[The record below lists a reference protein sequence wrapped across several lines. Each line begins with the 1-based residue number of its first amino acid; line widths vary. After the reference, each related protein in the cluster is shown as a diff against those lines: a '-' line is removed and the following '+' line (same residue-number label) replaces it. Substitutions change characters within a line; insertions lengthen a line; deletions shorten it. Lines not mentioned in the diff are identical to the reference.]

1 MINQP
6 NSIIELPFQVSTSH
20 ILDLFISCTKKK
32 QYQILEKDSNQIIAI
47 KENVAVIK
55 NTLKRMICIQEN
67 TFEQICLVK
76 IQIDTNQVKCVRI
89 VSIRGITGHYDENQ
103 ELINYFLSKIDKLRN
118 KKTQDQNMMNEASE
132 FVGIV
137 NVSEEMENPANQ
149 NPYYLETS
157 AYYMFHKLL
166 CASNYGLGK
175 KVAEYIQKLQN
186 NLNNDQTNIKQNV
199 QQLNA
204 FINQIVETLF
214 QSFNFGKQ
222 ETTQIMPYC
231 KISIEKYFYLKLS
244 HCILP
249 QYQNMFKQQ
258 NELFR
263 SKKIDRNNIQIK
275 SDLHKDLQIPEFNSQ
290 QTIRIT
296 EALNELDK
304 IEYMSYP
311 REKLR
316 CLQLMNAILKA
327 INSGLID
334 QLVKSSILRNLIT
347 HRFNKFTRQTI
358 PEQNLS
364 SIRRNNQFLIY
375 QFQLIQFINKKTYKR
390 MNNFD
395 EDPNP
400 NSTGLI
406 NKLASGTKNVV
417 TGTVNSVGYGIWW
430 AGSGIVNASGNLLH
444 LGKGGFSKT
453 PKAQE
458 NNELKGQQLV
468 NINK

>member
-1 MINQP
+1 MQFKLYQPNLALIQDEYYKIPQDYYFQTLNYTFKISQTYEFRLIYINIKLLMINQP

-47 KENVAVIK
+47 KENVAVVK

-76 IQIDTNQVKCVRI
+76 IQIDTNQVKCVRVI
-89 VSIRGITGHYDENQ
+89 SIRGITGHYDENS
-103 ELINYFLSKIDKLRN
+103 ELITYFLSKIDKLRN

-132 FVGIV
+132 FVAIV
-137 NVSEEMENPANQ
+137 NVSEEIENPVNQ

-186 NLNNDQTNIKQNV
+186 NLVSDQTNIKQNV

-244 HCILP
+244 HYILP

-258 NELFR
+258 NEQFR
-263 SKKIDRNNIQIK
+263 SKKIDRNNSQFI
-275 SDLHKDLQIPEFNSQ
+275 SELHKYLEIPEFNPQ
-290 QTIRIT
+290 QLIRIN

-327 INSGLID
+327 VNSGLID
-334 QLVKSSILRNLIT
+334 QLVKYCLIQSNVDHPFSEIQLLIDSTSSQDR
-347 HRFNKFTRQTI
+347 
-358 PEQNLS
+358 
-364 SIRRNNQFLIY
+364 QFLNKINH
-375 QFQLIQFINKKTYKR
+375 QLEEII
-390 MNNFD
+390 
-395 EDPNP
+395 
-400 NSTGLI
+400 S
-406 NKLASGTKNVV
+406 A
-417 TGTVNSVGYGIWW
+417 
-430 AGSGIVNASGNLLH
+430 
-444 LGKGGFSKT
+444 
-453 PKAQE
+453 
-458 NNELKGQQLV
+458 
-468 NINK
+468 